1 MTVIAR
7 NRYARFFPF
16 RVTFFLFAVVLLCQL
31 GAGEAHAQDMPIVA
45 TTIRLVHADAAK
57 LKRVLNPLLSERGR
71 LMIDERT
78 NSVIVRDDEAHA
90 RAIRDTIAE
99 LDTKIPS
106 RTFRLDY
113 ADPEDVAAAIGR
125 IVGSPSEIVEPD
137 IRTHTV
143 YVATTKAKLKR
154 IESLVDELDRP
165 ARQVLIEADILDVS
179 TGKLKELGIEWE
191 LRLGY
196 DGGGKDFVYRNET
209 GRANLEPPSTGT
221 ISLGTPSVT
230 IPAILDPISG
240 GVIVP
245 AQILPGSDFSATI
258 QALVED
264 GSTRI
269 LSRPRILVLDCHAA
283 RFNVSIREPY
293 ADFVP
298 ATGGAN
304 AHALEIKFLDIGI
317 ILEVTPRINDED
329 YVTMEIKAK
338 ISSLVGEEFFE
349 TTVIPNEGGAITN
362 TIRVPV
368 ESESVA
374 DTTVKVRN
382 DQTIAI
388 GGLGS
393 REEVESIRKVPVLGN
408 IPILGIPFLNL
419 NQSKDTRELIIFIT
433 PRIISPDVSS
443 PEVEMLGRAETGE
456 EAE

>member
-1 MTVIAR
+1 MLELPPNFI
-7 NRYARFFPF
+7 
-16 RVTFFLFAVVLLCQL
+16 LFAGALLCQL
-31 GAGEAHAQDMPIVA
+31 GSGEAFAQDVPTVT

-57 LKRVLNPLLSERGR
+57 LKRVLKPLLSERGR

-78 NSVIVRDDEAHA
+78 NSVIVSDDEAHA
-90 RAIRDTIAE
+90 RAIKETIAE

-106 RTFRLDY
+106 RMFRLDY
-113 ADPEDVAAAIGR
+113 AKPEDVADAISR
-125 IVGSPSEIVEPD
+125 IVYSPNEIVEPD

-143 YVATTKAKLKR
+143 YVTATKTKLQR
-154 IESLVDELDRP
+154 VGSLVEELDRP
-165 ARQVLIEADILDVS
+165 SRQVLIEADILDVS

-196 DGGGKDFVYRNET
+196 DGGRKDFVYRNDT
-209 GRANLEPPSTGT
+209 GRANATPPSTGT
-221 ISLGTPSVT
+221 ISLGTPSIT

-245 AQILPGSDFSATI
+245 AQVLPGSDFSATI
-258 QALVED
+258 QALIED
-264 GSTRI
+264 GSTQV
-269 LSRPRILVLDCHAA
+269 LSRPRILVLDCHKA
-283 RFNVSIREPY
+283 RFNVSTREPY
-293 ADFVP
+293 ADSEP
-298 ATGGAN
+298 ATEGSN
-304 AHALEIKFLDIGI
+304 SHALEIKFLDIGI

-329 YVTMEIKAK
+329 YVTMEIRAK

-349 TTVIPNEGGAITN
+349 TTVIPDEGGAVTN

-393 REEVESIRKVPVLGN
+393 RKESESISKVPILGD
-408 IPILGIPFLNL
+408 IPILGIPFRNL

-433 PRIISPDVSS
+433 PHIISPDVSS
-443 PEVEMLGRAETGE
+443 PEAKMLERAETSE
-456 EAE
+456 EQE